1 MIQSNVMP
9 FRGSGIMKKQK
20 KWYVG
25 STFLAWCSWDVGGKK
40 KLLHDWTTGDT
51 QDSDQGA
58 GGNFRSHGYTS
69 LSRGLYLS
77 IKQKIM
83 HNFLTHYKFS
93 GGRGIIWSRALMFLE
108 DYVKDR
114 FFFSSDFWHLWLSHL
129 VSSIVQNHGSQSV
142 VPKPAASASP
152 GNLLD
157 ANSWDTPLTYWIRNC
172 GARLSNLCFNEITRW
187 FCCTMKF
194 EIHLHKCKNLWLLKE
209 EKETSIY

>member
-114 FFFSSDFWHLWLSHL
+114 FFFFQWFLTPLAEPFSFKYCTEPWFSKCGPQT
-129 VSSIVQNHGSQSV
+129 SSISVTWEFARCKFLRYTPDLLNQKLWGSAEQSM
-142 VPKPAASASP
+142 
-152 GNLLD
+152 L
-157 ANSWDTPLTYWIRNC
+157 
-172 GARLSNLCFNEITRW
+172 
-187 FCCTMKF
+187 
-194 EIHLHKCKNLWLLKE
+194 
-209 EKETSIY
+209 